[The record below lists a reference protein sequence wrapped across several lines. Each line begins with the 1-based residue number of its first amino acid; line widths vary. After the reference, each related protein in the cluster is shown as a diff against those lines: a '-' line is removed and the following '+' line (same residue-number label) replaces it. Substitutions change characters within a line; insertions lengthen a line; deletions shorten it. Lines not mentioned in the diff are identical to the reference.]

1 MVAALLNHGAA
12 VNTHCILGW
21 TALQEAV
28 CRNNVEI
35 CDMLLKA
42 GAKHNLTNVYG
53 IAPLFSAAQSGQLAT
68 LRFLLK
74 HGGYRRKFT
83 GNSNTINHF
92 TQTRLDPGPGTDAN
106 TRQYYIKSR
115 LTLKSHLSIPDHL
128 LYQPFYLFFVVFPPQ
143 VQILTVRLLTA
154 PLLCTKQLKM
164 STETSWNSSSPRKRM
179 PTSLER
185 QDYYHCMSLPRQEM
199 TRRGSRVF

>member
-74 HGGYRRKFT
+74 HGGCREDVT
-83 GNSNTINHF
+83 GNSSTNSHF
-92 TQTRLDPGPGTDAN
+92 TQT
-106 TRQYYIKSR
+106 
-115 LTLKSHLSIPDHL
+115 HL
-128 LYQPFYLFFVVFPPQ
+128 
-143 VQILTVRLLTA
+143 
-154 PLLCTKQLKM
+154 C
-164 STETSWNSSSPRKRM
+164 PR
-179 PTSLER
+179 
-185 QDYYHCMSLPRQEM
+185 
-199 TRRGSRVF
+199 TRRWC

>member
-1 MVAALLNHGAA
+1 MPVFPVVSSTIGPFLAACERSNAAMVAALLNHGAA

-53 IAPLFSAAQSGQLAT
+53 IAPLFSAAQSGQLAA

-74 HGGYRRKFT
+74 HGGYQRNT
-83 GNSNTINHF
+83 GHSSTKNYF
-92 TQTRLDPGPGTDAN
+92 TQAQVGPG
-106 TRQYYIKSR
+106 
-115 LTLKSHLSIPDHL
+115 
-128 LYQPFYLFFVVFPPQ
+128 
-143 VQILTVRLLTA
+143 
-154 PLLCTKQLKM
+154 
-164 STETSWNSSSPRKRM
+164 
-179 PTSLER
+179 
-185 QDYYHCMSLPRQEM
+185 
-199 TRRGSRVF
+199 